1 MNTLS
6 LPYIATSIA
15 IIARFIFMFLLY
27 KNKSTNL
34 YSLTFCILSICS
46 SGMWLQYS
54 ISMNDMT
61 LIFRSSTEITL
72 LSLSSLYI
80 IRNKINEMLE

>member
-1 MNTLS
+1 MTS
-6 LPYIATSIA
+6 SITLPYVATSIA
-15 IIARFIFMFLLY
+15 IMARFIFMYLLY

-34 YSLTFCILSICS
+34 YSLTFCLLSICS
-46 SGMWLQYS
+46 SAMWLHYS
-54 ISMNDMT
+54 ITINDMT

-80 IRNKINEMLE
+80 IHNKLIE

>member
-1 MNTLS
+1 MTPNITI
-6 LPYIATSIA
+6 PYVATSIA
-15 IIARFIFMFLLY
+15 IIARFIFMYLLY

-46 SGMWLQYS
+46 SAMWLHYS
-54 ISMNDMT
+54 ITINDMT

-80 IRNKINEMLE
+80 IHNKLIE

>member
-1 MNTLS
+1 MTSITS
-6 LPYIATSIA
+6 LPYVATSIA
-15 IIARFIFMFLLY
+15 IMARFIFMYLLY

-34 YSLTFCILSICS
+34 YSLTFCLLSICS
-46 SGMWLQYS
+46 SAMWLHYS
-54 ISMNDMT
+54 ITINDMT

-80 IRNKINEMLE
+80 IHNKLIE

>member
-1 MNTLS
+1 MTTNTTI
-6 LPYIATSIA
+6 PYVATSIA
-15 IIARFIFMFLLY
+15 IMARFIFMYLLY

-46 SGMWLQYS
+46 SAMWLQYS
-54 ISMNDMT
+54 ININDMT

-80 IRNKINEMLE
+80 IHNKLIE

>member
-1 MNTLS
+1 MTPNITI
-6 LPYIATSIA
+6 PYVATSIA
-15 IIARFIFMFLLY
+15 IMARFIFMYLLY

-34 YSLTFCILSICS
+34 YSLTFCLLSICS
-46 SGMWLQYS
+46 SAMWLHYS
-54 ISMNDMT
+54 INMNDMT

-80 IRNKINEMLE
+80 IHNKLIE

>member
-1 MNTLS
+1 MAES
-6 LPYIATSIA
+6 LPYVATSIA

-34 YSLTFCILSICS
+34 YSLVFCLLSICS
-46 SGMWLQYS
+46 SGMWLHYS
-54 ISMNDMT
+54 VTIQDMT

-72 LSLSSLYI
+72 LSISSLYI
-80 IRNKINEMLE
+80 IHNKLVEIEWF

>member
-1 MNTLS
+1 MTS
-6 LPYIATSIA
+6 TISIPYVATSIA
-15 IIARFIFMFLLY
+15 IVARFIFMYLLY

-46 SGMWLQYS
+46 SAMWLHYS
-54 ISMNDMT
+54 VTINDMT

-80 IRNKINEMLE
+80 IHNKLIE